1 MNKLTPAQKAAN
13 TRQRNKFMAA
23 LKAKQ
28 ALFRSDS
35 KLLAKEI
42 ADNIRADEH
51 ANEHVNHYENGS
63 MHWYQ
68 AEWGQVRLDRSLLQ
82 QKGRVVEVTCPTTG
96 CVAGWATTLAGY
108 PMALRHTNVA
118 EIMDAFQGER
128 HLKLSECNY
137 EGEVRSIMEVGQ
149 ELLNLSSHQSRF
161 LFDGSN
167 SKEQV
172 LWCLDQI
179 AENGYFDVDMCP
191 FDNEGN
197 RCRDEDGNWLDE
209 SEYEAANSG

>member
-82 QKGRVVEVTCPTTG
+82 QKGRVVEVT
-96 CVAGWATTLAGY
+96 
-108 PMALRHTNVA
+108 
-118 EIMDAFQGER
+118 
-128 HLKLSECNY
+128 
-137 EGEVRSIMEVGQ
+137 
-149 ELLNLSSHQSRF
+149 
-161 LFDGSN
+161 
-167 SKEQV
+167 
-172 LWCLDQI
+172 
-179 AENGYFDVDMCP
+179 
-191 FDNEGN
+191 
-197 RCRDEDGNWLDE
+197 
-209 SEYEAANSG
+209 